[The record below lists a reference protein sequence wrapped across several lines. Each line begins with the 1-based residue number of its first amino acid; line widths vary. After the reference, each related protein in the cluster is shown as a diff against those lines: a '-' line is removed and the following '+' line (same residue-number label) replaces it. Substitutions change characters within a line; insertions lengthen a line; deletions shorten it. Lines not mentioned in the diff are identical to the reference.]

1 MRVPIPPA
9 NSHGALHNPVPKNG
23 SDAGAIA
30 PCCRLLIGRNLTH
43 DLGLENKLL
52 YQKGKNIQF
61 LPSGFHR
68 FFLLR
73 SSIAVLGYLGECTVH
88 FCGEDS
94 GYGVISTMCLRG
106 VPFPIFGRY
115 SWITVDADRLRSTV
129 SYECVQICD
138 TRHYC
143 QFLVS
148 FFFLLFHCRTCSVPN
163 PGRCMYIPQA
173 PFAGTRRSINR
184 ESNVWDACVP
194 MKQG

>member
-148 FFFLLFHCRTCSVPN
+148 FFFCSFIVVRVLYRTLAGVCTYPKRPLQVPDD
-163 PGRCMYIPQA
+163 Q
-173 PFAGTRRSINR
+173 SIG
-184 ESNVWDACVP
+184 SQMSGMLVF
-194 MKQG
+194 Q